1 MPTYEYRCPE
11 GHEFEK
17 FQRMSDPPEAECPE
31 CGQAAER
38 VLSGGAGLLFK
49 GEGFYI
55 TDYRSDSYKKAAA
68 KEKSGGSSS
77 GSSKGGGTKDSGSK
91 DSGSKGSKGS
101 GSKGSGSAGS
111 GSTG

>member
-1 MPTYEYRCPE
+1 MPTYEYRCPK

-17 FQRMSDPPEAECPE
+17 FQRMSDAPGADCPE
-31 CGQAAER
+31 CGEASER

-68 KEKSGGSSS
+68 KEKGGSEGGSSKS
-77 GSSKGGGTKDSGSK
+77 GESKSG
-91 DSGSKGSKGS
+91 GS
-101 GSKGSGSAGS
+101 GSKGSGSSGTGS
-111 GSTG
+111 GSSGSTSSSSKE